1 MWQSLYELHSEPP
14 KLRKPVLIC
23 DGCWKPIPPAHCYCT
38 AVYTADS
45 NHKSKAAQAGQICD
59 GCWKPIPPVHC
70 YCTAVYTADSN
81 HKSKGAQASSIMW
94 WMLETHASCTLFLC
108 ALRISSLKQSRFLC
122 KPVPE
127 HHEMAEGRW
136 KPIPA
141 ACLFKMHVLK
151 PCMGP
156 ANHWRISL
164 ESNSTQAHWKCSI
177 YKVFHEIDL
186 YSCLT
191 CVGSCNF
198 FWSNFAPNQKWT
210 CSATARALPAI
221 ASGSKP
227 YLSS

>member
-156 ANHWRISL
+156 ANHWRINL

-191 CVGSCNF
+191 CVGSRCH
-198 FWSNFAPNQKWT
+198 T
-210 CSATARALPAI
+210 RLT
-221 ASGSKP
+221 
-227 YLSS
+227 

>member
-1 MWQSLYELHSEPP
+1 MGAPAKIDLWHINRFLQWFEQRMWQSLYELHSEPP

-122 KPVPE
+122 KPSRNGWGEVKAYTCC
-127 HHEMAEGRW
+127 MF
-136 KPIPA
+136 IQD
-141 ACLFKMHVLK
+141 ACTKTLHGPCKSLK
-151 PCMGP
+151 
-156 ANHWRISL
+156 
-164 ESNSTQAHWKCSI
+164 
-177 YKVFHEIDL
+177 D
-186 YSCLT
+186 
-191 CVGSCNF
+191 
-198 FWSNFAPNQKWT
+198 
-210 CSATARALPAI
+210 
-221 ASGSKP
+221 
-227 YLSS
+227 